1 MRYTS
6 DAAMDDRGLR
16 EVERWKDKIEVRL
29 DNRQVFFLFFG
40 SALVACLLFILGV
53 IVGKRLESRGKAVAP
68 EVEDPLAL
76 LDKVAATPTTAFE
89 APSPPAPVG
98 PGRAEG
104 HAPAPRETAP
114 ARPHPPSKPPATDPP
129 VTTTRAPSA
138 APPPETA
145 SEPAADSPGED
156 GAAPKPATAA
166 RKPAATPPAV
176 DPAKGKGRFTLQLG
190 AFPDRAEAEAFARR
204 FGPQPYVVPA
214 EIAGKGLW
222 YRVRV
227 GDFASAKDAV
237 AAKLAFEKDHGVIA
251 LVAGPTAPR

>member
-16 EVERWKDKIEVRL
+16 EVEHEREHERWKDKIEVRL

-53 IVGKRLESRGKAVAP
+53 LVGKRLESRGKAVAP

-76 LDKVAATPTTAFE
+76 LDKVAATPAAE
-89 APSPPAPVG
+89 GPSPPPSLPRVPDPVTRPRPEPARPKVAAPKAAVA
-98 PGRAEG
+98 PADEAPAEPEP
-104 HAPAPRETAP
+104 AAELEAKPVKAPPAPRPAAHAVAPTAP
-114 ARPHPPSKPPATDPP
+114 PADP
-129 VTTTRAPSA
+129 T
-138 APPPETA
+138 
-145 SEPAADSPGED
+145 
-156 GAAPKPATAA
+156 
-166 RKPAATPPAV
+166 
-176 DPAKGKGRFTLQLG
+176 KGKAGRFTLQLG
-190 AFPDRAEAEAFARR
+190 AFPDRAEAEAFARK

-227 GDFASAKDAV
+227 GDFATPQDALV
-237 AAKLAFEKDHGVIA
+237 AKLAFEKEHGVIA
-251 LVAGPTAPR
+251 LVAGPTVPTPTPPPAH